1 MVQKYIGIVLTIV
14 KWACSIFL
22 LAGILLY
29 FPSPTSALLLLILLI
44 VLPIQGL
51 QRYINKW
58 FPVIPVRVLLCA
70 VLLASAVLLIP
81 SAHPW
86 LDTGLLQCTEADRQ
100 ESDSFEDRISITGT
114 PVSDKSDEHI
124 TLESQVIESET
135 PETKVPET
143 KAPETKAPET
153 KAPETKAPE
162 TKAPETKTP
171 ETKVPET
178 KAPET
183 KAPETK
189 APETKAPE
197 TKTPETKAPETK
209 APETKVPETKAPETK
224 ASETKAPETKAP
236 ETKAPETKAPETTA
250 TIRITHGDSSLTPEM
265 VETLKGV
272 AVFWAPTGKKIH
284 LDPSCTS
291 LHEVVYVGTIAEA
304 QSAKDGGWCRRC
316 AKEADANTNAN
327 PNATAEV
334 IADCYA
340 YADYV
345 GKIPAH
351 AFD

>member
-183 KAPETK
+183 KA
-189 APETKAPE
+189 
-197 TKTPETKAPETK
+197 
-209 APETKVPETKAPETK
+209 
-224 ASETKAPETKAP
+224 SETKAPETKAP

>member
-162 TKAPETKTP
+162 TKAPETK
-171 ETKVPET
+171 
-178 KAPET
+178 
-183 KAPETK
+183 
-189 APETKAPE
+189 
-197 TKTPETKAPETK
+197 
-209 APETKVPETKAPETK
+209 VPETKAPETK